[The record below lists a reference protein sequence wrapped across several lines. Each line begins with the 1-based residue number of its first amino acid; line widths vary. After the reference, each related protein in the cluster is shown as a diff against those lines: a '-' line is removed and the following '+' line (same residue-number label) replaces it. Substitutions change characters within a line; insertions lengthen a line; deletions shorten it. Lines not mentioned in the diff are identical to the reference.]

1 VFLIFFDI
9 YFYSDGSRSNE
20 YAYHFDF
27 LKYDFYYF
35 YGYAKF
41 CLYIL
46 IGLSRF
52 LTDRH
57 VCLSVKE
64 YLSIFKHILENIQR
78 IC

>member
-41 CLYIL
+41 C
-46 IGLSRF
+46 
-52 LTDRH
+52 
-57 VCLSVKE
+57 VKE